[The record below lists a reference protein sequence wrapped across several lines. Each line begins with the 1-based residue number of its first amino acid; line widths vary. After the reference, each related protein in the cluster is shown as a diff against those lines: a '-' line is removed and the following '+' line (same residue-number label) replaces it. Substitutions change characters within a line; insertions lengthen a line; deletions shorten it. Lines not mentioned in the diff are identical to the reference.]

1 MILESLAI
9 FTPAMLAGFGLV
21 QLLWKDQRISALAL
35 KLFVGAGLGIGL
47 TSCLYFFRLLAGPG
61 QGGYLMIQ
69 IGLLIVVL
77 FALLWQKRIP
87 GRVSLPATTLT
98 PVQILMTVIAV
109 LVTGIALYFLVSAAR
124 LAPHGDYDAHAIWN
138 LRARFIYRSGDAW
151 QDAFSPLINR
161 DFHMDYPLL
170 VPLSVVGG
178 WNTLGS
184 EVLRIPTVLSMV
196 ALLGMAGTMYC
207 TLVHLR
213 SVSQAALAVI
223 LLLATPDLLLY
234 STFQTADIPLTY
246 YFVAS
251 ASLLILAHH
260 ENDRRLML
268 LSGLMAGLAAWT
280 KNEGLTFVL
289 LMTGCTLLLFA
300 KQGAYPALLAF
311 LGGTAFPLLT
321 VLLFKTLVSANN
333 DLFADN
339 PISQIVPRLLDGERY
354 ARIFTHLLPELGR
367 LGDWPISILVVLLV
381 YGWTMGAAKNLS
393 RAEKAVWLIPL
404 SQLTIYLLIYLI
416 TPHDLDWHMNYSM
429 SRLLIHVFPLALFA
443 FFLVFNTPEDVL
455 SQSSIHGA

>member
-1 MILESLAI
+1 MILQSLAV

-21 QLLWKDQRISALAL
+21 HLLWEDQRISALAL
-35 KLFVGAGLGIGL
+35 KLFLGAGLGIGL
-47 TSCLYFFRLLAGPG
+47 TSCLYFLRLLAAPG
-61 QGGYLMIQ
+61 QGGYLVIQ
-69 IGLLIVVL
+69 IGLLILVL
-77 FALLWQKRIP
+77 LALVWQKQIPRRI
-87 GRVSLPATTLT
+87 RISSMNVT
-98 PVQILMTVIAV
+98 PVQIMVTLIAI
-109 LVTGIALYFLVSAAR
+109 LVAGTALYVLVSAAR

-138 LRARFIYRSGDAW
+138 LRARFIYRSGDDW
-151 QDAFSPLINR
+151 QNAFSPMINR
-161 DFHMDYPLL
+161 NFHMDYPLL

-196 ALLGMAGTMYC
+196 VLMGMAGTMYC

-213 SVSQAALAVI
+213 SISQAALAVV

-251 ASLLILAHH
+251 ASLLILANT
-260 ENDRRLML
+260 ENDRRLVL

-300 KQGAYPALLAF
+300 NQGAFRSLLAF
-311 LGGTAFPLLT
+311 LGGTAFPLFT
-321 VLLFKTLVSANN
+321 VFLFKTLVSANN

-339 PISQIVPRLLDGERY
+339 SLFQIVPRLLDLGRY
-354 ARIFTHLLPELGR
+354 ARILTHFLSELTRVG
-367 LGDWPISILVVLLV
+367 GWPVSILLVLFV
-381 YGWTMGAAKNLS
+381 YGLIMGAVKTLS
-393 RAEKAVWLIPL
+393 RAEKTVWLIPL
-404 SQLTIYLLIYLI
+404 SQLAIYLFIYLI

-429 SRLLIHVFPLALFA
+429 SRLLMHVFPLALFA
-443 FFLVFNTPEDVL
+443 FILFVKTPETVL
-455 SQSSIHGA
+455 GQQKAPA

>member
-1 MILESLAI
+1 MILQSLAI

-21 QLLWKDQRISALAL
+21 QLLWKNQRISALAL
-35 KLFVGAGLGIGL
+35 KLFLGAGLGIGL
-47 TSCLYFFRLLAGPG
+47 TSGLYFFRLLAAPG
-61 QGGYLMIQ
+61 QGGYLVIQ
-69 IGLLIVVL
+69 IGLLILVL
-77 FALLWQKRIP
+77 LALLWQKRIP
-87 GRVSLPATTLT
+87 GRVSLPSTTLT

-151 QDAFSPLINR
+151 QNAFSPLINR
-161 DFHMDYPLL
+161 NFHMDYPLL

-196 ALLGMAGTMYC
+196 ILLGMAGTMYC

-213 SVSQAALAVI
+213 SISQAALAVI
-223 LLLATPDLLLY
+223 LLLATPGLLLY

-251 ASLLILAHH
+251 ASLLILANT
-260 ENDRRLML
+260 ENDRRLVL

-321 VLLFKTLVSANN
+321 VFLFKTLLSANN

-339 PISQIVPRLLDGERY
+339 SLSQIIPRLLDLGRY
-354 ARIFTHLLPELGR
+354 TRILTHLLSELGR
-367 LGDWPISILVVLLV
+367 VGEWPVSILLVLFV
-381 YGWTMGAAKNLS
+381 YGLIMGPAKALS
-393 RAEKAVWLIPL
+393 RVEKAAWLIPL
-404 SQLTIYLLIYLI
+404 SQLAVYLLIYLI

-429 SRLLIHVFPLALFA
+429 SRLLMHVFPLVLFA
-443 FFLVFNTPEDVL
+443 FFLFVKTPETVL
-455 SQSSIHGA
+455 SQQKRSA